1 MGAVFA
7 LFAAW
12 YFWTPKAEGLTYN
25 DRKGRLHFWGLFIG
39 VREKLAPSLAL
50 LNKIL
55 FDTRKSYLSLNK
67 NYLNYIKDYY
77 SINLLCINLHQFKFY
92 NFLFKFF
99 ILTNNDPNAQLVE
112 VKKSVN
118 NITDIHK
125 ASQRLNTKDIQWLI
139 GFTDG
144 DGCLTMYKEKKYL
157 NNWRH
162 EYTIGLSIKDI
173 RLLYKIKKII
183 GCGIVRKYNNVA
195 IFSVKKIK
203 HLIYNI
209 IPIFDEYP
217 LLTDKKRSIYLN
229 FRNSLLSKALISNR
243 ADITNKDI
251 IFINKL
257 LDNSPDNLYNTSIE
271 DLFINIDNVFFD
283 NWLVGFTEAEGS
295 FYFIKKKVSQIG
307 DISIS
312 ETPLRAEFRLS
323 QNNNFFLLNKIK
335 EKLKLARKV
344 SLQTNSSNHYYIV
357 AVSTSSIQNVVNFY
371 TNPCIVKLKGIKYLQ
386 FILWLKGIKK
396 IVRHSKI
403 KIPTKYGGDSS

>member
-55 FDTRKSYLSLNK
+55 FDTRKSYLGLNK
-67 NYLNYIKDYY
+67 YYLNSIKDYY

-99 ILTNNDPNAQLVE
+99 ILTNNNPNAQLVE
-112 VKKSVN
+112 VKNSVKS
-118 NITDIHK
+118 ITDIHK

-173 RLLYKIKKII
+173 RLLYKIKKIL
-183 GCGIVRKYNNVA
+183 GCGVVRKHNNVA
-195 IFSVKKIK
+195 IFKVKKIK

-229 FRNSLLSKALISNR
+229 FRNSLLSKALTSKI
-243 ADITNKDI
+243 DKTNKDI

-257 LDNSPDNLYNTSIE
+257 LANSPDNLYNTSIE
-271 DLFINIDNVFFD
+271 NLFINIDNVFFE

-295 FYFIKKKVSQIG
+295 FYFVKKKVSQIG

-323 QNNNFFLLNKIK
+323 QNNNVFLLNKIK
-335 EKLKLARKV
+335 EKLKIARNV
-344 SLQTNSSNHYYIV
+344 GLQTNSSNLYYIV
-357 AVSTSSIQNVVNFY
+357 AVSASSLQNVVDFY
-371 TNPCIVKLKGIKYLQ
+371 TNPNIVKLKGIKYLQ
-386 FILWLKGIKK
+386 FILWLKGIKN
-396 IVRHSKI
+396 IVRHRKV